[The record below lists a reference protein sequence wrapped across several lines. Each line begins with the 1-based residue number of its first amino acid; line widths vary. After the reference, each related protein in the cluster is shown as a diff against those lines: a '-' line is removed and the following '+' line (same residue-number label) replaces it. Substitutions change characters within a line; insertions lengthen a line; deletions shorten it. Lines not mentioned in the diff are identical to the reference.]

1 MPLRPKKIM
10 VGAVRENPGFDF
22 KQPRRKGAL
31 RPSLRAN
38 GSRER
43 APDDRLREAIH
54 RAAQRKNGLLRRSA
68 PRNDVK
74 SRYASAFPRRD
85 APEVLQ
91 EPFAQE
97 NRGRRE
103 CRARD
108 APAAS
113 RTNEK
118 STGA

>member
-54 RAAQRKNGLLRRSA
+54 RAAQRKNGLLRRFA
-68 PRNDVK
+68 PRNDVAQISDTTPR
-74 SRYASAFPRRD
+74 SRGTMRPRFCKTVR
-85 APEVLQ
+85 PRKTE
-91 EPFAQE
+91 
-97 NRGRRE
+97 
-103 CRARD
+103 
-108 APAAS
+108 
-113 RTNEK
+113 
-118 STGA
+118 